1 LLLNLHKDLNIHI
14 MNICTIKIEIL
25 ITGVFNFEIDYKK
38 NSKSIAL
45 LRHNNYIYNL
55 IAFNDSS
62 NFKIAI

>member
-1 LLLNLHKDLNIHI
+1 

-55 IAFNDSS
+55 IAINDFYK
-62 NFKIAI
+62 FKNAI